1 MNALLDELIR
11 KFFGSP
17 DTLPEPWRGLF
28 EQLNVHLQERETK
41 SSGDPSGVLQS
52 ANEYYRLLVEHA
64 PVGVI
69 IHEDGVIRYV
79 NPYALRL
86 SGMASAEEL
95 VGRKVLDFTHPDYW
109 EQTYANW
116 KKLENGE
123 SIPIHEQQAVGRDGR
138 TVDIEVSSTPFRVG
152 GKLLIQT
159 MFRDITDAKRLSSVF
174 ARLVES
180 FDSPTEGP
188 FFPGFAESL
197 GRALDARFVFIGE
210 LDAGESDRVNCLA
223 FIRNGEPSDLPPIA
237 LAPAPRTSIFSE
249 HGPLLLEADALAT
262 FPAELVAR
270 TVVALPLFDRS
281 GAPAGLSLIG
291 LERTLDAQDPALPML
306 RIFAGRAAAEIDR
319 LRGEQRVFDNEQ
331 GFRMLMEQA
340 ADGIVVTDAEGMIRF
355 VNERMCQIVS
365 DRPENMLG
373 RKFRDFLSD
382 EETRLLA
389 FDHKKLSKG
398 KTLNM
403 QRTLILSNGN
413 KLRIDISANRLSDGR
428 VMASI
433 RDMSERYRVEEER
446 KSYLD
451 TLAMLEEVALEL
463 DADFRIVRVSD
474 SWDKLFKDESGAAPV
489 GRKLESWIHPDYQYY
504 LTQNL
509 HNLVAGKK
517 MQVAVHVPAPLDTGA
532 NMWLEG
538 KFIPV
543 RGEGETITGI
553 RGVLRDVTLDHL
565 TDRQITFYAY
575 YDNLTGLPNRIR
587 MEENLNRALNRAEHT
602 GKRLAIGFIDLDNFD
617 EINNYLGHRVGD
629 LVLLYVT
636 ERLRD
641 ALGAGENL
649 FRWGGDKFVVLL
661 SELADLEE
669 VRQIGRRLIEICRKP
684 LEIEGE
690 LIHVSY
696 SVGFAVYPD
705 DGLTIEI
712 LMGQADRA
720 LGYAKSQGR
729 FNFQLSRE
737 VPQRGIYREQLS
749 IRNNLAT
756 AIAKREIKAY
766 FQPKV
771 AAKTHKVI
779 GVEALA
785 RWLDENGRPRISPA
799 MFIPVAENLGLIS
812 ELGEQV
818 LEQSLALIASLKKE
832 GRILGLSVNVSRRQ
846 LFDPFFVDRIKRT
859 IERHGMSAGD
869 LTLEITESIAMLE
882 VDFAIERLRSLH
894 AEGFQLSID
903 DFGTGYSNLSQ
914 LHEMPV
920 NELKVDM
927 SFVRRIDTY
936 EGLQVVQA
944 ITNMGRALNLDVVAE
959 GVETAETV
967 RRLEDL
973 GVNILQGNFFA
984 RPLSEAELIK
994 YLADQDP

>member
-17 DTLPEPWRGLF
+17 DALPEPWRGLF
-28 EQLNVHLQERETK
+28 EQLNVQLQERETK

-86 SGMASAEEL
+86 SGLDSVEEL
-95 VGRKVLDFTHPDYW
+95 IGRKVLDFTHPDYW

-116 KKLENGE
+116 KKLEHGE
-123 SIPIHEQQAVGRDGR
+123 SIPIHEQKVIGRDGR
-138 TVDIEVSSTPFRVG
+138 TVDIEVSSTPFRAG

-174 ARLVES
+174 ARLVDS
-180 FDSPTEGP
+180 FDSPADGP

-197 GRALDARFVFIGE
+197 GRALDARFVYIGE
-210 LDAGESDRVNCLA
+210 LDAGETDRINCLA
-223 FIRNGEPSDLPPIA
+223 FVAGGRLHDLQPLTLAGPPRA
-237 LAPAPRTSIFSE
+237 SIFAE
-249 HGPLLLEADALAT
+249 HGPLLLDANILAAI
-262 FPAELVAR
+262 PPELIAK

-281 GAPAGLSLIG
+281 GAAAGLALIG
-291 LERTLDAQDPALPML
+291 LERSLDAQDPALPML

-398 KTLNM
+398 QTLNM
-403 QRTLILSNGN
+403 QRTLILTNGN

-474 SWDKLFKDESGAAPV
+474 SWEKLFKDESGAAPV

-509 HNLVAGKK
+509 HNLVSGKK

-543 RGEGETITGI
+543 RGEGEVITGI

-641 ALGAGENL
+641 ALGSGENL

-771 AAKTHKVI
+771 AARTHKVI

-785 RWLDENGRPRISPA
+785 RWLDESGRPRISPA

-818 LEQSLALIASLKKE
+818 LEQSLAMIAGLKKE

-859 IERHGMSAGD
+859 IERHEMSAGD

-994 YLADQDP
+994 YLADQEP